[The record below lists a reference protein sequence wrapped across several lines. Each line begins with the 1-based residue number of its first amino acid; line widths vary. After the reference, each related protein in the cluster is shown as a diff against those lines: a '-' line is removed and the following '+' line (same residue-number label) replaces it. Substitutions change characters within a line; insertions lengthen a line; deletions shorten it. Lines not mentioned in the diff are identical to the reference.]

1 MTVIP
6 MTDREPGAD
15 IEQRSPAG
23 TLISKIQRD
32 EAIRTQIA
40 MALPPTVT
48 LDRFARA
55 TSTALLQNPDLAK
68 SDEAALFQAVVKC
81 AQDGLLPDGREAA
94 LVLYKGKAQYLPM
107 IGGVR
112 KIAAEYGWTIH
123 THVIYENDQF
133 EVDLGGGRPDPAS
146 ARRRSAPSAG
156 RSSAAGRRRA
166 SPRRPPLG
174 LRGHAARTSR
184 RRRPSRRP
192 TASGSSGRRRCGRR
206 PSATGSRRSSRSTR
220 IDAQRLARVLN
231 AVDLGPAE
239 SAAALYG
246 PDAGASFSELPSG
259 VQPDEPPAEQVTDTA
274 SVQGAAG
281 DTPAAA
287 GDTPS
292 PDAPPAAAPPID
304 EAAIE
309 AAATAAEYVPPSG
322 RYAEGGEEGPLDL
335 AGILDLGDPGRKFLD
350 TCLNKLSNPEWRA
363 ATEAFCRVNM
373 PDEYAR
379 WLATSQQKAA

>member
-40 MALPPTVT
+40 MALPQTVS

-112 KIAAEYGWTIH
+112 KIAAEYGWTIR
-123 THVIYENDQF
+123 THVVYANDEFAVEQGTNDRILHRPVPIGADRGPLVAAYAVAHHRDGRRSFF
-133 EVDLGGGRPDPAS
+133 EVMTGEDIAKAKAVAQTDRVWKQWPSQMWEKTVGHRIAKKLPLDP
-146 ARRRSAPSAG
+146 
-156 RSSAAGRRRA
+156 
-166 SPRRPPLG
+166 
-174 LRGHAARTSR
+174 
-184 RRRPSRRP
+184 
-192 TASGSSGRRRCGRR
+192 
-206 PSATGSRRSSRSTR
+206 
-220 IDAQRLARVLN
+220 IDSQRLTRVLN